1 MVTTI
6 VLTVEDF
13 RQDFPEF
20 SDENV
25 YADETLQGF
34 INQAQCYIH
43 NVNYGV
49 LQGNCRKLAMEL
61 MVAHLQTLQTR
72 MLSGGNATGQVG
84 STSIDSVS
92 VSLIAPP
99 NKTQFDYW
107 LGLTPYGQRYLM
119 LLMAHAPAGLYF
131 GGSFQRV
138 LR

>member
-1 MVTTI
+1 MPTEIIITPQ
-6 VLTVEDF
+6 EF
-13 RQDFPEF
+13 RADFPEF
-20 SDENV
+20 ADTSVYSD
-25 YADETLQGF
+25 ATLQRF
-34 INQAQCYIH
+34 INQAGCYIH

-49 LQGNCRKLAMEL
+49 LQGSCRKLAIEL
-61 MVAHLQTLQTR
+61 MVAHLQTLQDR
-72 MLSGGNATGQVG
+72 IASGQNSTGQIG

-107 LGLTPYGQRYLM
+107 LSLTPYGQQYLQ
-119 LLMAHAPAGLYF
+119 LLLAHAPAGLYF